1 MTNDDIEKIA
11 QRVAELVIAQLLFN
25 ADTLVV
31 PTRQTSE
38 EELLAELAAAMTK
51 LDFEL
56 QRENYEACKVL
67 KDKITEIE
75 KKLKTL

>member
-11 QRVAELVIAQLLFN
+11 QRVAELVIAELLFN
-25 ADTLVV
+25 ADTLTVA
-31 PTRQTSE
+31 PRQTSE
-38 EELLAELAAAMTK
+38 EELLGELASAMTM

-56 QRENYEACKVL
+56 KRENYEACKVL

-75 KKLKTL
+75 NKLKNL